1 MATQSDK
8 IAKLEKEVAIISE
21 RIKVIKDNHLF
32 HIEKDISAIK
42 KVVWTAG
49 FLLFSNLVAFI
60 FTMLQ

>member
-49 FLLFSNLVAFI
+49 FLLFSNMIAFL

>member
-32 HIEKDISAIK
+32 HIEKDISTIK

-49 FLLFSNLVAFI
+49 FLLFSNMIAFM

>member
-49 FLLFSNLVAFI
+49 FLLFSNLIAFI

>member
-8 IAKLEKEVAIISE
+8 IAKLEKDVAIISE

-49 FLLFSNLVAFI
+49 FLLFSNLIAFM